1 MFRYYVW
8 LALRSLRRNPV
19 LTALMVAAIGLG
31 IGASMTTLSL
41 FRAMS
46 GDPIPWKS
54 SRLFTP
60 IIDNWGPDQREKT
73 GEPGQDMLSYTD
85 AMALLNTHAAQRQA
99 AMYAT
104 GFAVLPPDPKQN
116 PFQADARATG
126 ADFFSMFEVP
136 FKYGTPWGAA
146 DDEARADVVVLGKK
160 LNDKLF
166 GGANSV
172 GKTVNLDNR
181 DYRVVGVLDEWS
193 PQPRFYDVMDQTF
206 GDVEMLFLPFSTAI
220 GRQMDVWG
228 NNNCAGPS
236 AVPPGW
242 DGHLHSECTW
252 VQFWAELD
260 TAEQAQHYR
269 SMLDGYAA
277 EQQRTGRFHWAP
289 LTRLY
294 DVKKW
299 FDVQHVVPDESRILV
314 VVSFGFLFVC
324 LVNAVGLM
332 LAKFMTRAS
341 EIGVRRAIG
350 ANRRAVFTQCL
361 VETGVIGLAGG
372 VLGLVL
378 TAFGLIGMRSLLS
391 KDMAA
396 LTHLDLIDM
405 VVTVALAVLAAMLAG
420 LYPTWRATQV
430 QPAWQLKAN

>member
-1 MFRYYVW
+1 MFRYYIW
-8 LALRSLRRNPV
+8 LALRSLRRNPA

-46 GDPIPWKS
+46 GDPIPQKS
-54 SRLFTP
+54 AQLFTP
-60 IIDNWGPDQREKT
+60 LIDNWGPDQREKT

-85 AMALLNTHAAQRQA
+85 AMALVNLHAAPRQA

-104 GFAVLPPDPKQN
+104 GFAVMPTDPAQN

-126 ADFFSMFEVP
+126 ADFFAMFDVP
-136 FKYGTPWGAA
+136 FKYGAPWSAA
-146 DDEARADVVVLGKK
+146 EDEARADVVVLGRK

-166 GGANSV
+166 GGVNSV
-172 GKTVNLDNR
+172 GKTVNLDNH
-181 DYRVVGVLDEWS
+181 DYRVVGVLDDWS
-193 PQPRFYDVMDQTF
+193 PQPRMYDVMDQTF
-206 GDVEMLFLPFSTAI
+206 GEVEALFLPFNTAI
-220 GRQMDVWG
+220 GRQMDIWG
-228 NNNCAGPS
+228 NNNCNGPT
-236 AVPPGW
+236 VVEPGFE
-242 DGHLHSECTW
+242 GHMRSECTW
-252 VQFWAELD
+252 IQFWAELN
-260 TAEQAQHYR
+260 TAEQVQHYHTL
-269 SMLDGYAA
+269 LDGYAA
-277 EQQRTGRFHWAP
+277 EQQHNGRFHWAP

-294 DVKKW
+294 DVRKW
-299 FDVQHVVPDESRILV
+299 FDVQHVVPDESRVMV

-372 VLGLVL
+372 LVGLAL
-378 TAFGLIGMRSLLS
+378 TAVGLAGMRGLLS

-396 LTHLDLIDM
+396 LTHLDLVD
-405 VVTVALAVLAAMLAG
+405 VLVTVALAVLAAMLAG